1 MNNNQNNNM
10 MNNNTSSNQQLG
22 PPPYTA
28 ENVDASPIPPPPA
41 YSSPSSSAI
50 PVANNNTPNA
60 TNNNSSADAAAT
72 TATTDGAA
80 KAKPP
85 SFLQQLNKKDNR
97 PIGKLEISKEDRSVT
112 SIHLE
117 TKNVVNQQSMP
128 IIDGVC
134 PRQLFEI
141 QQDLEQQYQTLFGNN
156 NSNAVDGAAA
166 KPLVAFAINVRENWE
181 DHLSLFNGVD
191 PMVRNI
197 ILSSEGTITYTKVN
211 NNKKDYYVIIYGVN
225 FKVGEHGP
233 ELVHLEK
240 NLKKKDPN
248 DEKKM
253 IPVKGWHNIT
263 TLYFG
268 KVGDKEDEFAF
279 DTPDAERT
287 MMVWI
292 QGSPRV
298 VQEICKKYK
307 IDKKVSNEKLKN
319 KMHNIHVSILVTT
332 YKKILD
338 EEKDTKFTIQDCE
351 PMLSSANGAN
361 FHRGTLKL
369 VPSASLGK
377 IFEFARWAWKTHKI
391 SCWHRGSF
399 TRFHCTN
406 LNFSLELKK
415 ALESHPDVAHV
426 FGDVPPRA
434 SNEFDAKTCLLE
446 QAKEKGQAVVN
457 AENLEQNAKQQQD
470 AAAKKAKTAPKTDHL
485 DKCARIVLAADMPSS
500 RLIKPYWEFLN
511 KTTLQGNVIGA
522 TVEYFADCVLQ
533 KVIFRWKTEEEAAK
547 FGEGYQII
555 HGGKKVAVVCDF
567 IEKKKPG
574 SGGAAAGAKK

>member
-1 MNNNQNNNM
+1 MQKELELNEKERQEQESILANSIAAASQLRQQQQQQRQNFSQQQQQSYSSQQNSSQQQQTNNNDDDADTGFERPAGLKEPSFTQRWSEEDENENNNNSNNNNDNNNDNMMMMNNNNSLTNSAYTRKDMEIMNNGNNNNQNNNM
-10 MNNNTSSNQQLG
+10 MNNNTSSNQQLA

-60 TNNNSSADAAAT
+60 TNKNTSADAAAT

-166 KPLVAFAINVRENWE
+166 KPLVAFAINIRENWE

-361 FHRGTLKL
+361 FHRGTLKF
-369 VPSASLGK
+369 VPSASL
-377 IFEFARWAWKTHKI
+377 
-391 SCWHRGSF
+391 
-399 TRFHCTN
+399 
-406 LNFSLELKK
+406 
-415 ALESHPDVAHV
+415 
-426 FGDVPPRA
+426 
-434 SNEFDAKTCLLE
+434 
-446 QAKEKGQAVVN
+446 
-457 AENLEQNAKQQQD
+457 
-470 AAAKKAKTAPKTDHL
+470 
-485 DKCARIVLAADMPSS
+485 DKNVLA
-500 RLIKPYWEFLN
+500 KYFL
-511 KTTLQGNVIGA
+511 
-522 TVEYFADCVLQ
+522 F
-533 KVIFRWKTEEEAAK
+533 F
-547 FGEGYQII
+547 
-555 HGGKKVAVVCDF
+555 
-567 IEKKKPG
+567 P
-574 SGGAAAGAKK
+574 AG